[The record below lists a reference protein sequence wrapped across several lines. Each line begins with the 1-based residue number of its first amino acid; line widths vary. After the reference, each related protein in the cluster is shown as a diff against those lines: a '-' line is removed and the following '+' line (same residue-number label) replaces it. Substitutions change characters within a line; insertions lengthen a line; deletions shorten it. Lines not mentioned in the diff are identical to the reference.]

1 VSTTTSTQAAP
12 STRRPLR
19 YYQIGSHLFITV
31 MLLLSLIPTYLLITW
46 SFKNGLQYRWER
58 WAISFPLR
66 WSNYGAAW
74 EIVGDYMINT
84 IIVAFIGLMGM
95 LLLSLI
101 GGYVFARMDFPFRE
115 TLYYAI
121 IALLM
126 VPWVLS
132 FIPAYMVYVR
142 LGLLNTRLAMIIP
155 ELAGGPIFG
164 IFLMRA
170 FIAGIPEE
178 LFESA
183 RCDGAGVLD
192 LIGRITLPL
201 SLPGLA
207 TLAVLNFIGVWNS
220 FLWPLVM
227 IQDDEK
233 QMIAVGLYKLARSAT
248 YGGVAGWTSQDFSV
262 WGPLYAGYV
271 IASLPLV
278 LLFIVLGK
286 FYVEGLVD
294 SGLKV

>member
-1 VSTTTSTQAAP
+1 VSTSTSTQVAP

-142 LGLLNTRLAMIIP
+142 LGLLNTRLSLIIP

-227 IQDDEK
+227 IQDDAK

-248 YGGVAGWTSQDFSV
+248 YGGVAGWTSQDFGV

-294 SGLKV
+294 SGIKV

>member
-1 VSTTTSTQAAP
+1 MRLS
-12 STRRPLR
+12 
-19 YYQIGSHLFITV
+19 QIALHVIVTG
-31 MLLLSLIPTYLLITW
+31 LLVLSLIPTYLLITM

-58 WAISFPLR
+58 WDISFPLR
-66 WSNYGAAW
+66 FRNYVAAW

-84 IIVAFIGLMGM
+84 VIVAFVGLAGV

-101 GGYVFARMDFPFRE
+101 GGYVFARMRFPFRE
-115 TLYYAI
+115 PLYYAI

-142 LGLLNTRLAMIIP
+142 LGLLNSRLGLIIP

-178 LFESA
+178 LYESA

-192 LIGRITLPL
+192 LIWRITLPL

-233 QMIAVGLYKLARSAT
+233 QMIAVGLFKLARSAT
-248 YGGVAGWTSQDFSV
+248 SGSMSGWTSQDFGV
-262 WGPLYAGYV
+262 WGPLFSGYV
-271 IASLPLV
+271 IASVPLV
-278 LLFIVLGK
+278 ILFIILGK